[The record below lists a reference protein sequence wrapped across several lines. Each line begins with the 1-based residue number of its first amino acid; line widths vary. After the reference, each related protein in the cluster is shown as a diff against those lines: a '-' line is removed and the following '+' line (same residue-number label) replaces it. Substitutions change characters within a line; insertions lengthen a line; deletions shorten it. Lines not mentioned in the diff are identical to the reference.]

1 MLEFFFKFT
10 SGGRKPLLFLNAAEV
25 CSRLAFICDFKV
37 AVFCQSFTDTSDDVS
52 AVVIE
57 MGKAL
62 QHRGQNGG
70 GIAVK
75 PKGKLIKVYKEAKA
89 FNDIFK
95 SVDLLDIQSLRGED
109 RK

>member
-1 MLEFFFKFT
+1 MIPKSSIENDE
-10 SGGRKPLLFLNAAEV
+10 KPHDH
-25 CSRLAFICDFKV
+25 CGLAG
-37 AVFCQSFTDTSDDVS
+37 SFTDTSDDVS

-89 FNDIFK
+89 FNDIFSRSFRR
-95 SVDLLDIQSLRGED
+95 SVASW
-109 RK
+109 